1 MSDMSDMIGPLAG
14 DRLDERR
21 TQQREGPEDRIAG
34 VLVAAGDAFQRK
46 QGAELLAWAEAARQL
61 TEGRSAEERRT
72 MMIAARR
79 VFNPTVLRIMIERAL
94 RRPEEQQRA
103 ASILRWIGPE
113 GLEAMIDGVSESEA
127 VAPRQFLHDALA
139 AEPAAFPLILP
150 LLTNSRPHVVRHGAE
165 LLGRLGD
172 SRAVAPLA
180 ALVEHP
186 AERVRAAAVRALAG
200 FDDPAALK
208 AIQSALAHASPDT
221 RSEAARAAADFG
233 RESLIGRLL
242 LAFNR
247 EEESSVRRELSTAAV
262 RLGAAGDMA
271 EAALDRRSLL
281 RWRGRTV
288 EQRLDAVAGLAA
300 ASTPESR
307 RLLDRLV
314 REGDT
319 PVRDAADR
327 ALSVRR
333 AAGG

>member
-1 MSDMSDMIGPLAG
+1 MADMSDFTGSMAG
-14 DRLDERR
+14 DRIDDRR
-21 TQQREGPEDRIAG
+21 TQQREGAEDRIAG
-34 VLVAAGDAFQRK
+34 VLVAASDAFTRK

-61 TEGRSAEERRT
+61 TDGRTPEERRT

-79 VFNPTVLRIMIERAL
+79 VFNPVVLRILIERAI

-103 ASILRWIGPE
+103 AAILRWIGPE
-113 GLEAMIDGVSESEA
+113 GLEAMIDGISETEA

-150 LLTNSRPHVVRHGAE
+150 LLSNSRPHVVRHGAE
-165 LLGRLGD
+165 LLGRLAD
-172 SRAVAPLA
+172 SRAVAPLS
-180 ALVEHP
+180 ALVDHP
-186 AERVRAAAVRALAG
+186 AERVRAAAIRALAG
-200 FDDPAALK
+200 FDDPAAIH

-247 EEESSVRRELSTAAV
+247 EEDSSVRRELATAAA
-262 RLGAAGDMA
+262 RLGAAGDLA
-271 EAALDRRSLL
+271 QAALDRRSIF
-281 RWRGRTV
+281 RWRGRAV
-288 EQRLDAVAGLAA
+288 EQRLDAVVGLAA
-300 ASTPESR
+300 AGTPESR

>member
-1 MSDMSDMIGPLAG
+1 MD
-14 DRLDERR
+14 DRRIQ
-21 TQQREGPEDRIAG
+21 TREGPEDRIAG
-34 VLVAAGDAFQRK
+34 VLVAAGDAFARK

-61 TEGRSAEERRT
+61 TEGRSPEERRS

-103 ASILRWIGPE
+103 AAILRWIGPE
-113 GLEAMIDGVSESEA
+113 GLEAMIDGISETEA
-127 VAPRQFLHDALA
+127 VGPRQFLHDALA
-139 AEPAAFPLILP
+139 AEPGAFPLILP
-150 LLTNSRPHVVRHGAE
+150 LLSNSRPHVIRHGAE
-165 LLGRLGD
+165 LLGRLRD

-186 AERVRAAAVRALAG
+186 AERVRAAAVKALAG
-200 FDDPAALK
+200 FDDPAAVQ
-208 AIQSALAHASPDT
+208 AIQAALSHPSPDT
-221 RSEAARAAADFG
+221 RSEAARAAADHG
-233 RESLIGRLL
+233 RESLVGRLL
-242 LAFNR
+242 LAFLR
-247 EEESSVRRELSTAAV
+247 EEEPPVRREFAIAAA

-271 EAALDRRSLL
+271 NMALDRRSLL

-300 ASTPESR
+300 AGTPESR

-333 AAGG
+333 AAEG